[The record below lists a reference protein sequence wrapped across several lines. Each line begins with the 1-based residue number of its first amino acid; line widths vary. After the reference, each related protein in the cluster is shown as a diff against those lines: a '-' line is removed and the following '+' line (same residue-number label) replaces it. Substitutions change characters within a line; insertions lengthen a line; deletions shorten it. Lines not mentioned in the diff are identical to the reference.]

1 MKLKTLWNK
10 FIVETVGP
18 YSTGLTLEKKFGLES
33 AAVLNH
39 IYKNKPAGENML
51 GVWLD
56 KKFVTNAIWDAIRRR
71 KANIAE
77 ALNDVLHEFFD
88 KRAYSTVKI
97 CDYACGY
104 SNYIIETLKHYER
117 EKFEIVFIDKDMKSQ
132 FELREPI
139 RNFQNVQTRFK
150 RCDITTDKAYDFIGA
165 PDIAILSGYFDTV
178 CKDEILIEY
187 ILRNIYKSLNPEG
200 YFIFTTQNTD
210 INIKTVDEIFEDFS
224 KKKTTKNEKEVTK
237 IKYMAEIA
245 GFRILSEKI
254 DSENRYCVYI
264 ATKG

>member
-1 MKLKTLWNK
+1 MDKLDKEFYDKADILLGFTDNAYEYFSKGNIKQRRKILEIISEQITYKDKNFDIKLKPIFQT
-10 FIVETVGP
+10 IVENQYNLV
-18 YSTGLTLEKKFGLES
+18 
-33 AAVLNH
+33 
-39 IYKNKPAGENML
+39 
-51 GVWLD
+51 
-56 KKFVTNAIWDAIRRR
+56 
-71 KANIAE
+71 IAE

-187 ILRNIYKSLNPEG
+187 ILRNIYNSLNPEG

-224 KKKTTKNEKEVTK
+224 KKKTTKDEKEVTK

>member
-39 IYKNKPAGENML
+39 IYKNEPAGENML

-150 RCDITTDKAYDFIGA
+150 RCDITTD
-165 PDIAILSGYFDTV
+165 
-178 CKDEILIEY
+178 
-187 ILRNIYKSLNPEG
+187 
-200 YFIFTTQNTD
+200 
-210 INIKTVDEIFEDFS
+210 
-224 KKKTTKNEKEVTK
+224 
-237 IKYMAEIA
+237 
-245 GFRILSEKI
+245 
-254 DSENRYCVYI
+254 
-264 ATKG
+264 